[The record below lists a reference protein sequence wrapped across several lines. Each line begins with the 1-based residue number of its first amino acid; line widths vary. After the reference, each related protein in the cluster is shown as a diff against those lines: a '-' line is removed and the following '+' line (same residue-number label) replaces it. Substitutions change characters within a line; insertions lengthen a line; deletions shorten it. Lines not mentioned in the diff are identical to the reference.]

1 MKNTPLILS
10 IIALVAVAVLGILS
24 LTGKGAKSTAA
35 VSGTD
40 SLAVSGSI
48 VYFNVDQ
55 VVAGY
60 DMANDLRSVVETK
73 AKGIQAE
80 IDRRGNKLQ
89 SDYNAF
95 QQKLDKGLLTRS
107 VAEQQ
112 SQKIA
117 EQQNAYQNYALQKQ
131 QEMAEEQQV
140 TLNQIMNAI
149 NEFVVK
155 YNETK
160 GYALILTTSGD
171 VLPAPV
177 VTGNPALDIT
187 EDIILG
193 LNEEYIKNKEKG
205 TAK

>member
-177 VTGNPALDIT
+177 VTGNHALDIT